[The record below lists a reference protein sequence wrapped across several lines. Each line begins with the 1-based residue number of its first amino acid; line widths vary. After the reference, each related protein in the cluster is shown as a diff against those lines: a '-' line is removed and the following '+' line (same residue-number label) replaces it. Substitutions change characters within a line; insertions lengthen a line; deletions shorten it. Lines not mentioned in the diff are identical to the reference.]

1 MPCAGTQHPAPPGI
15 SASPRMLRLQVRSG
29 IVRDG
34 KLILVG
40 RWVRRARV
48 PPCPQL
54 SQVRVGLL
62 LLLCSGCESAG
73 CLGSIARGGSTPIY
87 QQCWHGCSSCD
98 VLLHFKAFNLDLLHF
113 FTEKLMFPGEKKIDK
128 YFCNLP
134 DELFRIVT
142 HDVVAWQIPQLFAW
156 LSEVAISQPF
166 LFLQTPEATVQS
178 HCFPLGFFCSSVF
191 RNFKNYEVSSYSV
204 ISNKSISPIFSLT
217 GRSHHYCWQCKIIA
231 AGSQ

>member
-62 LLLCSGCESAG
+62 LLLCSGCESPG

-98 VLLHFKAFNLDLLHF
+98 VLLHFRAFNLDLLHF
-113 FTEKLMFPGEKKIDK
+113 FTEKLMFPGEKKLINI
-128 YFCNLP
+128 F
-134 DELFRIVT
+134 
-142 HDVVAWQIPQLFAW
+142 
-156 LSEVAISQPF
+156 AISLMSSLGLLRTMWWHDRFHSF
-166 LFLQTPEATVQS
+166 LHGLVKWLFHNLSSFFKLQKLQ
-178 HCFPLGFFCSSVF
+178 
-191 RNFKNYEVSSYSV
+191 
-204 ISNKSISPIFSLT
+204 FSLT
-217 GRSHHYCWQCKIIA
+217 VFH
-231 AGSQ
+231 